1 MIPVIY
7 KKPNFLDT
15 LKYILGK
22 DDAAIVDTNM
32 MGTNPDEFNQQ
43 FLNIKYT
50 KKAVKRQCAHLIISI
65 AHRLDYHE
73 HLSDS
78 QYSYVAREYLKD
90 MGYLPK
96 EESSVAATSQ
106 FVAVRHHDRNH
117 EHLHIIASRIRL
129 DGSLVNDSYDYFNSQ
144 VSTRRIAA
152 KLGLEVT
159 PTTNEAV
166 TSKLEQEYGI
176 TTLTSPNRS
185 KSIRAVNSKHKTPTS
200 KEIIRQAIGEAIK
213 DSPTVSTFIQRLEE
227 NNIGVLPKMQG
238 EELLGFTYIHND
250 VKIAGY
256 QVYKPYSWNKLRSGY
271 GIMYDQDKDQEIIQ
285 QAKAKAI
292 NRINSNTISN
302 NEYLCSD
309 KPTTSSTSDSDGD
322 TDSNSK
328 ALVSTHI
335 LISNYPDEISIIQPK
350 LEDNSTSK
358 ANKTKKKVQPHLNEQ
373 HPQQDISEENGLS
386 TAKQILQEQSSPTPS
401 LTLLPSTLKHL
412 PSTITDYMLVTNN
425 FRIKGRELSAS
436 LDANILTVYRHEDTL
451 VMQTCYSQGNWYEEI
466 PTRLTTN
473 EIEQIE
479 SLRVF
484 TQQALMDKL
493 RSQRGIEQ

>member
-15 LKYILGK
+15 LKYVLGK
-22 DDAAIVDTNM
+22 NDAGIVDTNM
-32 MGTNPDEFNQQ
+32 MGTKPDEFNQQ
-43 FLNIKYT
+43 FLTIKYT
-50 KKAVKRQCAHLIISI
+50 NKAVKRQCAHLIISI
-65 AHRLDYHE
+65 THRPNYHE
-73 HLSDS
+73 HLSNS

-96 EESSVAATSQ
+96 EESLVAATSQ

-152 KLGLEVT
+152 ELGLEVT

-166 TSKLEQEYGI
+166 ASKLEQEYGI
-176 TTLTSPNRS
+176 TALTSPNRS

-256 QVYKPYSWNKLRSGY
+256 QVYKPYSWNKLRSEY
-271 GIMYDQDKDQEIIQ
+271 GITYDQDKDKEVIQ
-285 QAKAKAI
+285 QAKARAI
-292 NRINSNTISN
+292 NRINSRIISN
-302 NEYLCSD
+302 NTYFYSD
-309 KPTTSSTSDSDGD
+309 KPTNSSTSDSNGD

-328 ALVSTHI
+328 ILESTKV
-335 LISNYPDEISIIQPK
+335 LNSNYPAQISTIQPK
-350 LEDNSTSK
+350 LEDKPTSE
-358 ANKTKKKVQPHLNEQ
+358 ANKVKKKVQPHLKEQ
-373 HPQQDISEENGLS
+373 HPQQDISEENCLS
-386 TAKQILQEQSSPTPS
+386 TAQQILEEQSSPVHAS
-401 LTLLPSTLKHL
+401 VTLLPSTLKHL
-412 PSTITDYMLVTNN
+412 PSTITDYMLITNN
-425 FRIKGRELSAS
+425 FRIKGRELSAI
-436 LDANILTVYRHEDTL
+436 LDSNTLSVYRHGDNTP

-466 PTRLTTN
+466 QTRLTTN

-484 TQQALMDKL
+484 TQQVLINQQRSALLD
-493 RSQRGIEQ
+493 